1 MKITPKSIQQTTE
14 WSGGRT
20 TELAIFPP
28 ESSYANRNFLFRI
41 STATVESESSTFT
54 SLPGYKRL
62 LMILK
67 GELEIT
73 HVDQYTKKLN
83 PFDTDT
89 FEGGWQT
96 TAKGVVTDFNIMYAP
111 DKKVNISVHAFTP
124 EHALTFS
131 SYATFHFGF
140 VVSGIAFLN
149 IDSMVHPGDFV
160 QLPINEPYTLLGET
174 TGVWLSIEID

>member
-1 MKITPKSIQQTTE
+1 MKIIPKSIQQTTE

-28 ESSYANRNFLFRI
+28 EASYTNRNFEFRI
-41 STATVESESSTFT
+41 STATVETETSTFT

-73 HVDQYTKKLN
+73 HIDQYTKKLA
-83 PFDTDT
+83 PFETDT
-89 FEGGWQT
+89 FDGGWQT
-96 TAKGVVTDFNIMYAP
+96 SAKGMVTDFNIMYAP
-111 DKKVNISVHAFTP
+111 DKKVNISMHAFTP
-124 EHALTFS
+124 EKSVSFFS
-131 SYATFHFGF
+131 TAAFHYGY
-140 VVSGIAFLN
+140 VVSGIAFLD

-160 QLPINEPYTLLGET
+160 ALPINQQYTIQGET
-174 TGVWLSIEID
+174 TGIWLSIEIE